1 MSEAPVFITKSEYA
15 YQELRRRILD
25 GDFRPGQRLLLRPVA
40 DELGLSVMPV
50 RDAMRMLERDGLV
63 TTQSHRGATVSPLSS
78 SAIID
83 AISIRMWLEVLAVRQ
98 AVPLHTDH
106 TTAEIEALFREAD
119 RVLAEGDGL
128 AYAEANRRLHEAI
141 ERPAPAPLRSMITDT
156 WERLWEA
163 RRRLSLF
170 SLLPDSRA
178 SAQREHRE
186 LVAAVEAGSVDVA
199 GAVMER
205 HRESTL
211 AAWEA
216 ALRTLEQ
223 AHGSA

>member
-1 MSEAPVFITKSEYA
+1 VSEAPMFVTKSEFA

-25 GDFRPGQRLLLRPVA
+25 GDFSPGERLLLRPVA

-63 TTQSHRGATVSPLSS
+63 LTESHRGATVAPLSS
-78 SAIID
+78 SLIID

-98 AVPLHTDH
+98 AVPLHT
-106 TTAEIEALFREAD
+106 AESITEMRALYTEAD
-119 RVLAEGDGL
+119 KVLADGDGL
-128 AYAEANRRLHEAI
+128 AYAGANRRLHEAI
-141 ERPAPAPLRSMITDT
+141 ERPASEALRTMITES
-156 WERLWEA
+156 WERLWQA
-163 RRRLSLF
+163 RRRMSLF

-186 LVAAVEAGSVDVA
+186 LVAAVESGYVDVA

-205 HRESTL
+205 HRESTI

-216 ALRTLEQ
+216 ALTALSQ
-223 AHGSA
+223 HPV